1 MKAIFIYNPSSGK
14 GKFSKYF
21 PRIKK
26 ELASTFSEMLFFCPE
41 NEKEAIHVY
50 ENEVSNCD
58 ALIVMGGDGSLNLAI
73 NELMKLNKKPIL
85 GYINAGTLGDG
96 GKNFGV
102 NKSLNDSLNIIKS
115 MNVKKIDVG
124 EVTFDD
130 RKRYFLYCLAY
141 GTYSSIPY
149 VVKKKTH
156 MRKFAYYFRSSKEMF
171 KKKTFHFVCEENE
184 TIFEKDSP
192 FIMFLNG
199 VNMGGFKLNKETKL
213 DDGII
218 EGYFPKQSP
227 FNGVLRF
234 LPFKK
239 EKARLIKNIKIK
251 PTDDGY
257 WCLDGEKGGKG
268 EVTISV
274 ISNEISI
281 FSR

>member
-21 PRIKK
+21 SKIKK
-26 ELASTFSEMLFFCPE
+26 ELASTFSEMLFFCPK
-41 NEKEAIHVY
+41 NEKEAIRVY
-50 ENEVSNCD
+50 ENEVSKFD

-73 NELMKLNKKPIL
+73 NELMKLKRKPIL

-102 NKSLNDSLNIIKS
+102 SKSLKDSLDIIKS
-115 MNVKKIDVG
+115 MKIKKIDIG
-124 EVTFDD
+124 EATFDD
-130 RKRYFLYCLAY
+130 GKRYFLYCLAY

-149 VVKKKTH
+149 MVKKKTH
-156 MRKFAYYFRSSKEMF
+156 LRKFAYYFRSSKEMF
-171 KKKTFHFVCEENE
+171 KKKMFHFVCEEDGFN
-184 TIFEKDSP
+184 FEKNSP
-192 FIMFLNG
+192 FVMFLNG

-218 EGYFPKQSP
+218 EGYFPKQTL
-227 FNGVLRF
+227 FNGILRF

-239 EKARLIKNIKIK
+239 EKPRLIKSITVK
-251 PTDDGY
+251 PMDNGY
-257 WCLDGEKGGKG
+257 WCLDGEKGGRG
-268 EVTISV
+268 EVKISV